1 MLWLMLLHLTSAYN
15 RSMSATDLTE
25 RIERLLGRRVVSWRT
40 PTGGYTS
47 AERYVLSFE
56 DGSSAFA
63 KAATTPLMARWL
75 RSEHRSYSELSG
87 NFMARMLAW
96 DDDSEMPL
104 LVMEDLSAGY
114 WPPPWR
120 PGDVERVLMA
130 LETLH
135 GTQPP
140 AGLEPISRE
149 RFKGWPTVARE
160 PEAFL
165 QLGLVSKDWLD
176 RCLPP
181 LLEAEAEAPFEGSEL
196 LHVDVRSDNIC
207 LLEDRVVFVDW
218 DNTCLGNGSF
228 DLAAWLPS
236 LHAEGGPAP
245 WSISPGAGEFASAV
259 SGYFAARAG
268 LPPIPTAPE
277 VRTVQLQQLIT
288 ALPWAIRELG
298 LPTPRLG

>member
-1 MLWLMLLHLTSAYN
+1 
-15 RSMSATDLTE
+15 MSATELAE
-25 RIERLLGRRVVSWRT
+25 RVARLLGKRVAGWR
-40 PTGGYTS
+40 PATGGYTP
-47 AERYVLSFE
+47 AERYVFSFE

-63 KAATTPLMARWL
+63 KAATTPLLAGWL
-75 RSEHRSYSELSG
+75 RSEHMAYSDLTGS
-87 NFMARMLAW
+87 FMAQMLAW
-96 DDDSEMPL
+96 DDNGDMPL
-104 LVMEDLSAGY
+104 LVLEDLSGGY

-120 PGDVERVLMA
+120 PGDVERVLAA

-149 RFKGWPTVARE
+149 KFEGWPTVARE

-165 QLGLVSKDWLD
+165 QLGLVPKEWLD
-176 RCLPP
+176 RCLPT
-181 LLEAEAEAPFEGSEL
+181 LLEAEAAAPFEGSEL

-207 LLEDRVVFVDW
+207 ILEDRVVFVDW
-218 DNTCLGNGSF
+218 NNACLGNGSF

-236 LHAEGGPAP
+236 LHAEGGPVP
-245 WSISPGAGEFASAV
+245 WSIVSGAARFAGVV

-268 LPPIPTAPE
+268 LPPIPDAPQ
-277 VRTVQLQQLIT
+277 VRTVQLQQLRT

-298 LPTPRLG
+298 LPTPSLG

>member
-1 MLWLMLLHLTSAYN
+1 
-15 RSMSATDLTE
+15 MSATKLAE
-25 RIERLLGRRVVSWRT
+25 RVERLLGKRVVGWR
-40 PTGGYTS
+40 PATGGYTP
-47 AERYVLSFE
+47 AERYVYSFE

-63 KAATTPLMARWL
+63 KAATTPLLAGWI
-75 RSEHRSYSELSG
+75 RSEHRAYSELSG
-87 NFMARMLAW
+87 SFMAQMLAW
-96 DDDSEMPL
+96 DDNGDMPL
-104 LVMEDLSAGY
+104 LVLEDLSGGY

-120 PGDVERVLMA
+120 PGDVGRVLAA

-140 AGLEPISRE
+140 AGLEPIRRE
-149 RFKGWPTVARE
+149 KFEGWPTVARE

-176 RCLPP
+176 QSLPM
-181 LLEAEAEAPFEGSEL
+181 LLEAEAAAPFEGSEL

-218 DNTCLGNGSF
+218 NNTCLGNGLF
-228 DLAAWLPS
+228 DIAARLPS

-245 WSISPGAGEFASAV
+245 WSIMPGAAGFACAA

-277 VRTVQLQQLIT
+277 VRTVQLQQLRS